1 MASAC
6 RWWQHCVAAALD
18 STAQQS
24 SLCITQECPTLLQP
38 CLTLQRRQPAQLLQ
52 LSTHAAPAEKLQ
64 PAAPCRLEAT
74 SALLQF
80 VDIRTKAPCCQ
91 APDRRLGCKQLGCQ
105 APQIGLQRGSMHW
118 LQTKGPCRRSCRTP
132 TSPSTGLTEELPSD
146 PCPER
151 CMQAQL
157 HNFAEVLGTQSCSS
171 MSMSLGR
178 CTSPYKHML
187 ISDPGRWVWPR
198 RPPAPPSPTPT
209 APTAVAGLRSSP
221 FPRAELSCRCLSC
234 GSASA
239 VPGGLRGEGSL
250 S

>member
-18 STAQQS
+18 STTQQS
-24 SLCITQECPTLLQP
+24 SFCITQECPTLLQP

-80 VDIRTKAPCCQ
+80 VDIRIKAPCCQ

-105 APQIGLQRGSMHW
+105 APQIGLQRGSKHW
-118 LQTKGPCRRSCRTP
+118 LQTKGPCRCSCRTP

-151 CMQAQL
+151 CTQAQL

-171 MSMSLGR
+171 MSMYVADAHLLTNTCSYLIQAGGSGQGVHLHR
-178 CTSPYKHML
+178 LHQPQQPPQLWQASGPAHSP
-187 ISDPGRWVWPR
+187 
-198 RPPAPPSPTPT
+198 A
-209 APTAVAGLRSSP
+209 RS
-221 FPRAELSCRCLSC
+221 
-234 GSASA
+234 
-239 VPGGLRGEGSL
+239 
-250 S
+250 